1 MQGRYGPVTDHG
13 VAGKPGLAISME
25 EQDGEEAARRA
36 WLRWLGVGTGS
47 LALVLIGLWTQ
58 RAPIAENFVSRE
70 LNRRGV
76 QANYDLV
83 DVGLRTQRIENIV
96 LGDPAR
102 PDLTARWVEVD
113 IAFAGLTPQVAAVRA
128 GGVRLHGSWH
138 DGRLRLGELDRFRD
152 PDSTAPFSLPDM
164 LVSLADARL
173 RLDTDAGRIG
183 MQIDGNG
190 NLQSGFKGRLAA
202 AMPRGTLA
210 GCALSQASAMVNIAM
225 QQGQPHLTGPVRADA
240 LACRDAGAAIARPAA
255 TIDLT
260 LGKAL
265 DRWAG
270 HVDLSGQAFR
280 GGGMVLASPSGRIDF
295 DGMAARTTGQLRLD
309 AAALTGRGALL
320 RNAALSGEWAV
331 GKDMTSFKG
340 DLGGQDLRLSGRD
353 PLAGL
358 RSASAGTPVAPLAI
372 RLADAIKRA
381 GQSNR
386 VKTSFALVQKQG
398 AGSLAITDAALDARS
413 GARLGI
419 APGGRMTLAWPGK
432 AAGLDWALDGAI
444 TTQGG
449 GLPQAALRLAR
460 RPGGGFGG
468 QLFVN
473 PYAAGD
479 ARLALDT
486 VRFTADAGGATRFQT
501 AMRLDGPLPDGRLRG
516 LSLPVEGRIAANG
529 AVMINPDCVPLSLL
543 EARYGSFA
551 LGQTRQTLCPADNGA
566 MFAMGP
572 AGMTGGVQ
580 VKDVDLTGRSGDSP
594 LHLTADHA
602 RMLLGHP
609 GFTLANPAVTIGPQD
624 APVRLTAATLDG
636 AMTADGLAG
645 KIGGAGG
652 QIGTVPLIV
661 EQGAGDWRFA
671 NGALSLK
678 AAMTVRDSQA
688 SARFNPL
695 NVPDF
700 ALSLKDGRIAAT
712 GTLTAPRNGATVAT
726 TDIVHDLGDG
736 KGHADLDVANLAF
749 NNALQPEDVTPLA
762 LGVVANVQAR
772 VSGQGRIDWTGS
784 TVTST
789 GTFRTQDANL
799 AAAFGPVEGLAGEIH
814 FTDLIGLVTAPGQ
827 EVRIRSVNPGVE
839 ARDGVVRYRLEAGQ
853 KVRIEGGGWPFS
865 GGQLLLLPT
874 TMDFSADVDRYLT
887 FRVVGLDAG
896 SFIQAMELDNISA
909 TGTFD
914 GIMPLIFNGQGGRV
928 AGGVLVARQA
938 GMEPLLMPEGV
949 LPSIPCDST
958 LQGGTLSYVGPVSNE
973 DIGVMGKV
981 AFDALKN
988 LQYKCLTIL
997 MDGALDGEMVT
1008 NVVFN
1013 GVNRDRLGG
1022 VPAGLARNFT
1032 GLPFIFNVRIAAPF
1046 RGLLGTAQ
1054 SFIDPSSLIQ
1064 SEIAKEAQE
1073 KMRAQDQQRLAVQ
1086 PLESDKVSNGEPQ

>member
-1 MQGRYGPVTDHG
+1 MAESWDAIVVGAGPNGLAAGIELARSGYRVKIFEAMHEPGGGTHTKELTLPGFRHDQCSAVHPMGILSPYFRQLPLADFGLTWLTTEASVAHPLDEGYAVMLYQSLDRTADQLTRKDADRWRSLFSPFLEHPHDLLSDLMGPLGRMPKRPLAMARFGLQALWPARKLARRLFDNQRAQALFAGCAGHSVLSLDHWMTSALGLIFALTSHVETWPVAKGGSGAIGRALADYFLSLGGEIECNQRIASLAELPDARVVLFDLSPKAVAEIAADALPNHYRRRLLRYRYGP
-13 VAGKPGLAISME
+13 
-25 EQDGEEAARRA
+25 
-36 WLRWLGVGTGS
+36 GT
-47 LALVLIGLWTQ
+47 
-58 RAPIAENFVSRE
+58 
-70 LNRRGV
+70 
-76 QANYDLV
+76 
-83 DVGLRTQRIENIV
+83 
-96 LGDPAR
+96 
-102 PDLTARWVEVD
+102 
-113 IAFAGLTPQVAAVRA
+113 
-128 GGVRLHGSWH
+128 
-138 DGRLRLGELDRFRD
+138 
-152 PDSTAPFSLPDM
+152 
-164 LVSLADARL
+164 
-173 RLDTDAGRIG
+173 
-183 MQIDGNG
+183 
-190 NLQSGFKGRLAA
+190 FK
-202 AMPRGTLA
+202 
-210 GCALSQASAMVNIAM
+210 
-225 QQGQPHLTGPVRADA
+225 
-240 LACRDAGAAIARPAA
+240 
-255 TIDLT
+255 
-260 LGKAL
+260 
-265 DRWAG
+265 
-270 HVDLSGQAFR
+270 
-280 GGGMVLASPSGRIDF
+280 
-295 DGMAARTTGQLRLD
+295 
-309 AAALTGRGALL
+309 
-320 RNAALSGEWAV
+320 
-331 GKDMTSFKG
+331 
-340 DLGGQDLRLSGRD
+340 
-353 PLAGL
+353 
-358 RSASAGTPVAPLAI
+358 
-372 RLADAIKRA
+372 
-381 GQSNR
+381 
-386 VKTSFALVQKQG
+386 
-398 AGSLAITDAALDARS
+398 
-413 GARLGI
+413 
-419 APGGRMTLAWPGK
+419 
-432 AAGLDWALDGAI
+432 LDWALDGAI
-444 TTQGG
+444 TAQGG

-671 NGALSLK
+671 DGALSLK

-688 SARFNPL
+688 SARFNSL

-827 EVRIRSVNPGVE
+827 EVRMRSVNPGVE

-865 GGQLLLLPT
+865 GGQLVLLPT

-896 SFIQAMELDNISA
+896 AFIQAMELDNISA

-949 LPSIPCDST
+949 LPTIPCDST
-958 LQGGTLSYVGPVSNE
+958 RQGGTLSYVGPVSNE